1 MSDRLKR
8 SMALMDAKADVK
20 MIKERAN
27 ECWYDTKILANAVY
41 LILEE
46 LVADRKTE
54 SDSEKQNN
62 CEDEPQTESQ
72 YDFGA
77 YADRLRE
84 IAYERGKREAL
95 EQTEPS
101 CDTCKLKG
109 TTEWCKRQEVCRAY
123 KPKDE
128 PQRIHS
134 CSECKD
140 KDECIDAYT
149 EISQYCGAL
158 TERSE

>member
-54 SDSEKQNN
+54 NSSENPNN
-62 CEDEPQTESQ
+62 CEDCIWSVCNYNKAFKDEPQTE
-72 YDFGA
+72 
-77 YADRLRE
+77 
-84 IAYERGKREAL
+84 
-95 EQTEPS
+95 
-101 CDTCKLKG
+101 
-109 TTEWCKRQEVCRAY
+109 
-123 KPKDE
+123 
-128 PQRIHS
+128 
-134 CSECKD
+134 
-140 KDECIDAYT
+140 
-149 EISQYCGAL
+149 
-158 TERSE
+158 RSEL